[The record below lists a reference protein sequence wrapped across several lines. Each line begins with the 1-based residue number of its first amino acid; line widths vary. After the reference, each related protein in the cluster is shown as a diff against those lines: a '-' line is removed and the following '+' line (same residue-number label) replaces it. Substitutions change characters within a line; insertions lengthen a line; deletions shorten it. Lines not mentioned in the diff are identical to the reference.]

1 MRPLMNIKL
10 STIEPAL
17 ALLLLAL
24 GCHRDEVTH
33 AQVPKPA
40 AESAAP
46 GMMGAMPPAGA
57 GAMPPGPAG
66 AGIEAMPPPGAGGPG
81 LQWQLPKGWTQE
93 QGSGMR
99 FATLKAPV
107 PGKVDVSVVVLP
119 GTAGGELANVNR
131 WRGQI
136 GLAPIDE
143 GALGS
148 ARTALKAPAGAVSL
162 YDFTSEGEKKSRMI
176 AGLLFAEGNSWFVK
190 MVGDADAVGLARAD
204 FVRLVETLNL
214 AKNN

>member
-17 ALLLLAL
+17 ALLLLCL

-40 AESAAP
+40 AESAPSA
-46 GMMGAMPPAGA
+46 MMGAMPPGAAPAAGA
-57 GAMPPGPAG
+57 GM
-66 AGIEAMPPPGAGGPG
+66 EAMPPPSAGGPG
-81 LQWQLPKGWTQE
+81 LLWKLPKGWTQE

-107 PGKVDVSVVVLP
+107 QGKVDVSVVVLP

-148 ARTALKAPAGAVSL
+148 AKTALKAPAGAVSL